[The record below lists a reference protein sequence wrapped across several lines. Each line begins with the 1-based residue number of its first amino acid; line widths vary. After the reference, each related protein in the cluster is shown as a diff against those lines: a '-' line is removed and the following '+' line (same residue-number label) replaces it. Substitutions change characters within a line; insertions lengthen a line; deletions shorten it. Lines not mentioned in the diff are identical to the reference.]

1 MRTQILTIS
10 TGRRCR
16 LALGSVVLLA
26 GVALLVSQGLEWL
39 NFAGL

>member
-1 MRTQILTIS
+1 MRTEILTIS
-10 TGRRCR
+10 SGRLFR

-26 GVALLVSQGLEWL
+26 GMALLVSQGLEWL